1 MAERMGP
8 EALYRTGKK
17 LHRAGK
23 YEEAR
28 EWYEKAA
35 ALGHPIAAEMLNV
48 PPPQPA
54 PASADPLGRLR
65 WEALARTIGGEAGE
79 ELLRQTPY
87 APEEIP
93 VPEVPEAPEVRD
105 TGEAQYQEGL
115 ALSRANDPGARP
127 LFEQAALL
135 GHPKAQ
141 FSLARLCDREGNR
154 EQALEWYRKAAAQGH
169 EMARATL
176 FRIDPAPQKYIITDI
191 SPEGPDLL

>member
-1 MAERMGP
+1 MAEGMGP

-35 ALGHPIAAEMLNV
+35 ALGHALAAEMLEDR
-48 PPPQPA
+48 PPVSSGIPFDRELA
-54 PASADPLGRLR
+54 RLR
-65 WEALARTIGGEAGE
+65 WDDLARTLGGEIGDAMMA
-79 ELLRQTPY
+79 RNPY
-87 APEEIP
+87 LPE
-93 VPEVPEAPEVRD
+93 PEPEPEPPEVRD

-176 FRIDPAPQKYIITDI
+176 FRIDPDPQKYIITDI